1 MNKKTSI
8 QSTRLQWIFG
18 LTALGAI
25 LFGAYTSERLKS
37 SVAHNQLIQQ
47 DLDNCKARDYRNA
60 ILQKQVALLRDR
72 DTRPVP
78 LTNGKTTCFLYYN
91 TFRKE
96 IALDILTMP
105 MPDAGKYLQL
115 WATVNKAPISMGM
128 IDVRA
133 IGSWQ
138 IMDYKEG
145 VSQFMVTQEEN
156 PKGGDRP
163 KVVVLESGVFNVETG
178 N

>member
-1 MNKKTSI
+1 MTNAVRI
-8 QSTRLQWIFG
+8 PWIFG

-25 LFGAYTSERLKS
+25 LFSIYTSHRLES
-37 SVAHNQLIQQ
+37 SMAHNQLIQQ
-47 DLDNCKARDYRNA
+47 DLDNCMARDYRSS
-60 ILQKQVALLRDR
+60 ILQKQVAMLRDR

-78 LTNGKTTCFLYYN
+78 LGNGKTNCFLYYN

-96 IALDILTMP
+96 IALDMLTMP

-115 WATVNKAPISMGM
+115 WATVNKAPVSMGM

-133 IGSWQ
+133 VGSWQ
-138 IMDYKEG
+138 IFEYKEG
-145 VSQFMVTQEEN
+145 ISQFMVSQEES
-156 PKGGDRP
+156 PQGGDRP
-163 KVVVLESGVFNVETG
+163 KVVMLESGVFNVETG